1 MSRSASD
8 WEHYH
13 KTYTKAVQTE
23 TPAGRCVCSKVLV
36 KDVSVQCDLNTSN
49 ISKAKHVTFSPEI
62 GSRGDIPDES
72 QPCKP
77 PVALTPM
84 NNDPN
89 VNGVATQ
96 YGRGDEVPW
105 SMSTQLLSQL
115 FEQEED
121 DDTLR
126 EIQDDLQSP
135 SRDNDE
141 NISHVVADLVH
152 VSEVERDVTDP
163 NLLCEPQIAEDYFDI
178 EKPHKDKS
186 ERLMLD
192 RIWKAHPWQHARA
205 SNKDRHLAPSVQ
217 SDTISRTGVFFDCRH
232 CENSC
237 ICVARLS
244 DDNVVV
250 PDCDC
255 LMEDG
260 LCVKGLRFNILQCIR
275 QAVKRHSEKQCG
287 SDCTGSDN
295 CVEQYARELSLG
307 LTYYEVRPR
316 CDRRPACGLDGCH
329 LVHPE
334 EIPALLMSNNFDLM
348 PQTRALYSVVCEQ
361 YYEQPL
367 GLQDSELNV
376 IGMSRDIGGS
386 GMPPSKVTHF
396 LSDKGSIQVLVQDK
410 LYNALVDTGAC
421 EPCLSGD
428 CFRSLEL
435 GDKEAVVTGSRV
447 YCIMANGARQKA
459 ACDIT
464 IPIFIDG
471 KRYRVLFHVIEGL
484 TSSIILGRS
493 FLQEF
498 SMTLD
503 FTMSNPPNRTVAA
516 RLEGDVQVPGKSE
529 VCVSARL
536 PLEVGIWNRQEG
548 VFHASPS
555 LSQQLRA
562 TNMSL
567 VTVNSGLIPVC
578 LINLTNQAKLLTK
591 GTVLG
596 TYSNHIPERISS
608 AINSVNIAPTISEN
622 DNVGNKEVAYMRGEQ
637 EDIEVI
643 VGEDQEPD
651 TRSQG
656 GECSLD
662 FDLSNSIFTEEQK
675 EICQK
680 LLQSRREAFVVQE
693 SVRATHLVKHHIDLV
708 PGTIPSHAQP
718 LRMAPP
724 MRRELEKVID
734 EQISKGI
741 IEPASDGPWAS
752 PAFLVPKPR
761 KSSDE
766 TIKYRLVSDYRVLN
780 AATIPQAVCIP
791 RIDQIVD
798 AVGETKPKYFTAF
811 DLKTDLNQIEMEESS
826 KEYTSFITNSGKYR
840 KTKMSKDLRNSPATF
855 QRMVDMVLSGIRFRF
870 ALAYLDDII
879 IWSHSF
885 EEHMQDL
892 CDVLDRVIDAGLT
905 LKPAKAEIGRDRI
918 QFLGHILTPEGIHPT
933 PENVQKL
940 ADLPRPTTLRQTRR
954 FLSLAGY
961 YRKFCPAYGLIAQPL
976 YELMKKQPNDSFQWG
991 PSQEKAFQSI
1001 RSMLTSSNLLL
1012 YPDFDKTFIVS
1023 TDSSDWGM
1031 GASLCQK
1038 ADDGELRPVAFWAAP
1053 FKGSQLNYSV
1063 GDKEMA
1069 AIYFAVLH
1077 WRVYLE
1083 GASFEIHTDHKPLI
1097 SRITTKGL
1105 DSSARVLRW
1114 VEFLQRFQFS
1124 MHYVA
1129 GSANVVPDFMSRI
1142 YVPVANDRTP
1152 LYSPQRRTAAS
1163 PLPKRKTEIAA
1174 ASSAEPEVTSVSVL
1188 ARAPWHV
1195 WGNQEIQNCEL
1206 TLEDNEGV
1214 TRDQLVHVRDIKQKV
1229 KPDNRKRQKYVLQ
1242 LEVEAKERVM
1252 TLSLDPEELREA
1264 QKTDR
1269 DCQGITTFVK
1279 DGTLPKDAKEARN
1292 ILLREEDYFLHEG
1305 ILFRFSPASVVVA
1318 PLEVRLVVPK
1328 RLRLH
1333 FLRQNHDAPHSGHMG
1348 FHKMMGKMRPRLF
1361 WRGMSVDIK
1370 DYVDTCEIC
1379 CETKRA
1385 TRPIRPPLVLRDA
1398 SPRPLY
1404 CVNMDFLERLPVTE
1418 LGNRHIFCLIDYYSR
1433 YLICWPQKDLKAE
1446 TLIEKFAENVVYRHG
1461 SVHTIVSDNGSAFIS
1476 DAFKQFCARYGI
1488 SHSFTSSLHPMASG
1502 LVERVNRS
1510 VLGIIRAYIDQ
1521 HQKKW
1526 DTLLPALAFAIN
1538 SSKATTTGVSPY
1550 LLLHGFDPIL
1560 PDMNQIPDP
1569 SHDLSAVSEKWA
1581 GHLEQQM
1588 QAHRFAMES
1597 LKKNAEQMK
1606 DRYDKRAWEPNLSP
1620 GDIVFVYMPRVK
1632 NQAVKLKLS
1641 KVYHGPFAIVKYHTA
1656 TTVYLKDIRS
1666 GKFVLKPVAIGRLK
1680 KMGKNNIRTQ
1690 EQVDQEAA
1698 EGEDPLEVGDIP
1710 LDSLIP
1716 DTHQQ
1721 PDLNRA
1727 PPGRA
1732 AEPPVGQKDMVPPGD
1747 DMDGKGDR
1755 VSNGNQSD
1763 RAASAPLISEQM
1775 ELPNQTTNPGGNRTS
1790 RRTPMG
1796 YRIHKGVKSDDLSPV
1811 ESVLDVARIRD
1822 EMHVKVQFV
1831 DGSVMWIPITYLND
1845 VARKK
1850 LVSPDVSIREM
1861 PNLRPKRK

>member
-1 MSRSASD
+1 MSDSVSKCG
-8 WEHYH
+8 HYH
-13 KTYTKAVQTE
+13 KTCTKAVQTDA
-23 TPAGRCVCSKVLV
+23 PVGHCKCNKLVLKNV
-36 KDVSVQCDLNTSN
+36 GVQCELDTSYV
-49 ISKAKHVTFSPEI
+49 SKAKGVTFSLGIE
-62 GSRGDIPDES
+62 SRGATQD
-72 QPCKP
+72 KP
-77 PVALTPM
+77 QLRKALGTMSPM
-84 NNDPN
+84 NNDNN
-89 VNGVATQ
+89 VNEVAAQ
-96 YGRGDEVPW
+96 YGQGEEVPW
-105 SMSTQLLSQL
+105 NMSTQILSQL

-121 DDTLR
+121 DGMLKG
-126 EIQDDLQSP
+126 IQDDLQSP
-135 SRDNDE
+135 SRDNNGD
-141 NISHVVADLVH
+141 ISYVVDDLAHVA
-152 VSEVERDVTDP
+152 EVERDVTDS
-163 NLLCEPQIAEDYFDI
+163 NLLCEPQIAEDYFDM

-192 RIWKAHPWQHARA
+192 RIWKAHPWRHTRA
-205 SNKDRHLAPSVQ
+205 SNKNRHLAPSVQ
-217 SDTISRTGVFFDCRH
+217 SDAISRTGVFFDCRH

-244 DDNVVV
+244 DDNIVV

-255 LMEDG
+255 LIEDG
-260 LCVKGLRFNILQCIR
+260 LCVKGLRFNILLCIR

-295 CVEQYARELSLG
+295 CIEQYARELSLG

-316 CDRRPACGLDGCH
+316 CNRRPACGLDGCH

-334 EIPALLMSNNFDLM
+334 EIPALLISNNFDLM
-348 PQTRALYSVVCEQ
+348 PQTRVLYSVVCEQ
-361 YYEQPL
+361 YYERPL
-367 GLQDSELNV
+367 NLQDSEVNV
-376 IGMSRDIGGS
+376 IRMSRDIGGS
-386 GMPPSKVTHF
+386 GMPPSEVTHF
-396 LSDKGSIQVLVQDK
+396 LSDKGSIQVLVKNK
-410 LYNALVDTGAC
+410 LYNSLVDSGAC
-421 EPCLSGD
+421 ESCMSGD

-435 GDKEAVVTGSRV
+435 SDTEAVVTGSEI

-459 ACDIT
+459 VCDIT

-471 KRYRVLFHVIEGL
+471 KRYCVLFHVIEGL

-562 TNMSL
+562 TNTSL

-596 TYSNHIPERISS
+596 TYSNHIPEGISS
-608 AINSVNIAPTISEN
+608 AINSVNIAPTIFEE
-622 DNVGNKEVAYMRGEQ
+622 DNGGNKEVAYMSGEQ
-637 EDIEVI
+637 EDIGVI

-651 TRSQG
+651 TSPLDSNG
-656 GECSLD
+656 SFD
-662 FDLSNSIFTEEQK
+662 FDLSNSIFTEGQK

-680 LLQSRREAFVVQE
+680 LLQSRREAFTIQE
-693 SVRATHLVKHHIDLV
+693 NIRAANLVKHHIDLV

-734 EQISKGI
+734 EQMSKGI
-741 IEPASDGPWAS
+741 IEPAGDGPWAS

-766 TIKYRLVSDYRVLN
+766 PIKYRLVSDYRVLN

-798 AVGETKPKYFTAF
+798 AVGDTKPKYFTAF
-811 DLKTDLNQIEMEESS
+811 DLMTDLDKIEMEESS

-840 KTKMSKDLRNSPATF
+840 RTKMSKDLRSSPTTF

-885 EEHMQDL
+885 DEHMQDL
-892 CDVLDRVIDAGLT
+892 REVLDRVIDAGLT
-905 LKPAKAEIGRDRI
+905 LRPSKAGIGRDNV

-976 YELMKKQPNDSFQWG
+976 YELMKKQPTDSFQWG
-991 PSQEKAFQSI
+991 PLQEKAFQSI

-1012 YPDFDKTFIVS
+1012 YPDFNKTFIVS

-1069 AIYFAVLH
+1069 AIYFAVLN

-1097 SRITTKGL
+1097 SRITTKSL

-1124 MHYVA
+1124 IHYVA

-1142 YVPVANDRTP
+1142 YVPVAKDRTP
-1152 LYSPQRRTAAS
+1152 LYSPQKRAAATS
-1163 PLPKRKTEIAA
+1163 LAKKKTEIAA
-1174 ASSAEPEVTSVSVL
+1174 ASATEPEVTSVSVL
-1188 ARAPWHV
+1188 ARAPWHER
-1195 WGNQEIQNCEL
+1195 GNWQIQNCEL

-1214 TRDQLVHVRDIKQKV
+1214 GGEQLVHARDIKEKV
-1229 KPDNRKRQKYVLQ
+1229 KPDNRKRQKYKLQ
-1242 LEVEAKERVM
+1242 LEVEAKEKVK
-1252 TLSLDPEELREA
+1252 TLSLDTVGLHKA
-1264 QKTDR
+1264 QKTDA
-1269 DCQGITTFVK
+1269 DCLAIATFVK
-1279 DGTLPKDAKEARN
+1279 DGTLPEDAKEARN

-1305 ILFRFSPASVVVA
+1305 ILFRFSPVSGAVA

-1328 RLRLH
+1328 SLRLQ
-1333 FLRQNHDAPHSGHMG
+1333 FLRQNHNAPHSGHLG
-1348 FHKMMGKMRPRLF
+1348 FHKMMGKMRPIVF
-1361 WRGMSVDIK
+1361 WRGMSVDIR

-1379 CETKRA
+1379 RKTKRA
-1385 TRPIRPPLVLRDA
+1385 MRPICPPLVLRDA

-1461 SVHTIVSDNGSAFIS
+1461 SVHTIVSDNGLAFIS

-1488 SHSFTSSLHPMASG
+1488 SHSFSSSLHPMSSG

-1510 VLGIIRAYIDQ
+1510 ILGIIRAYIDQ

-1550 LLLHGFDPIL
+1550 LLMHGFDPIL
-1560 PDMNQIPDP
+1560 PDMNQMPDP
-1569 SHDLSAVSEKWA
+1569 SHDLGAVSEKWA

-1597 LKKNAEQMK
+1597 LKKNAARMK

-1641 KVYHGPFAIVKYHTA
+1641 KVYHGPFAIVKFHTA

-1680 KMGKNNIRTQ
+1680 KMGMNNIRAQ
-1690 EQVDQEAA
+1690 ENVAQEA
-1698 EGEDPLEVGDIP
+1698 EEEEDPLEVGDIP

-1716 DTHQQ
+1716 DTPQQ

-1727 PPGRA
+1727 PPGQE
-1732 AEPPVGQKDMVPPGD
+1732 AEAPVGDKDMVPPGNYK
-1747 DMDGKGDR
+1747 DGESDR

-1763 RAASAPLISEQM
+1763 RAASAPLINERM
-1775 ELPNQTTNPGGNRTS
+1775 ELPKQTTNPGGNRTS

-1796 YRIHKGVKSDDLSPV
+1796 YKLDKGVKSDDLSPV
-1811 ESVLDVARIRD
+1811 KSVLDVAKIRD
-1822 EMHVKVQFV
+1822 EMHVKAQFV

-1845 VARKK
+1845 AAQKK

-1861 PNLRPKRK
+1861 PKLRPKRK